1 MGYEISIS
9 ENGKYIIIEVV
20 EPITGQL
27 EKRFMKDGLD
37 ALKAYGIKKIFINVS
52 KVPNVAGVVEQY
64 QLAYDDAVSQ
74 ELPRDTRIA
83 IFAALDDHSHDFIE
97 TVFKNAGYN
106 CSLFRDKNSA
116 IEWLEKSNPR

>member
-64 QLAYDDAVSQ
+64 QLAYEEAVSQ

-83 IFAALDDHSHDFIE
+83 IFAALDDRSHD
-97 TVFKNAGYN
+97 
-106 CSLFRDKNSA
+106 RA
-116 IEWLEKSNPR
+116 IASKMKLKLLSSCMEADNERKTIRKDRRTL